1 MKVKISI
8 IVENSIIKNI
18 PFNIKLYV
26 TPLKVK
32 EITSFD
38 VNKSYLNINCT
49 RTIKTI
55 SNINVYAITRR
66 NLL

>member
-1 MKVKISI
+1 M
-8 IVENSIIKNI
+8 KNI
-18 PFNIKLYV
+18 PFNIKLYF

-38 VNKSYLNINCT
+38 ENKSYLNMNGT
-49 RTIKTI
+49 RAIKTI
-55 SNINVYAITRR
+55 SNMRIYAATRR